1 MQNNNI
7 RVSDVSF
14 LSSDGKCTVRGKIYE
29 PESPAIGVVMLAH
42 GMIDHIGRYES
53 FAKVM
58 CENGFIFAAHNHLGH
73 GETAPAPS
81 ELGYIAQKRGDTLM
95 VEDVLK
101 MNRLLAE
108 RFPELPII
116 LFGHS
121 MGSFISRIYGVKY
134 PDTVSGIVIHGTGGP
149 NPLVGLGRF
158 LAGAVSAVKGSHCR
172 SKLIGTLAFGSYN
185 KRFDESEGFWA
196 WLTSDPEQ
204 VADRNTDPFAS
215 FAFTASGYRDLF
227 TLVRDSNSRG
237 WFKSYPLD
245 MPTLIVSGEDD
256 PVGDFGKGPRKVYDR
271 LAKEGVTPLEI
282 KMYPDARH
290 ELFNERCRE
299 EFYSDLVLWLKS
311 TALGA
316 KSKK

>member
-1 MQNNNI
+1 MENNI

-14 LSSDGKCTVRGKIYE
+14 KSSDGKCTVRGKIYE
-29 PESPAIGVVMLAH
+29 PETAPRGVVMLAH
-42 GMIDHIGRYES
+42 GMIDHVGRYAS

-58 CENGFIFAAHNHLGH
+58 CESGFVFAAHNHLGH
-73 GETAPAPS
+73 GETAPSPS

-95 VEDVLK
+95 IEDVLK

-108 RFPELPII
+108 RFSGLPII

-121 MGSFISRIYGVKY
+121 MGSFIARIYAVKY

-149 NPLVGLGRF
+149 NPLVGLGRC
-158 LAGAVSAVKGSHCR
+158 LAGAVSLVKGSHCR
-172 SKLIGTLAFGSYN
+172 SKLIGNLAFGSYN
-185 KRFDESEGFWA
+185 KKFDENEGFWA

-227 TLVRDSNSRG
+227 TLVRDANSRG

-245 MPTLIVSGEDD
+245 MPTIIISGEDD
-256 PVGDFGKGPRKVYDR
+256 PVGDFGKGPRKVYER
-271 LAKEGVTPLEI
+271 LAKEGVSPLEI
-282 KMYPDARH
+282 KMYKDARH
-290 ELFNERCRE
+290 ELFNERCRD
-299 EFYSDLVLWLKS
+299 EFYSDLVAWMNRVFE
-311 TALGA
+311 
-316 KSKK
+316 SKKAIK